1 MKRGGAHQ
9 NKLSLTMASRTL
21 PPKYNQPLH
30 HLPRP
35 QVMTPCVV
43 WFINELFNLL
53 VIDLLML
60 INCDHVM
67 LPVNNLIGRG
77 LSWTAWVTRWSCS
90 MSSYKERGVYMWVIN
105 FLNAA

>member
-1 MKRGGAHQ
+1 MKRGGGAHQ

-43 WFINELFNLL
+43 WFINELLLFNLPVKL
-53 VIDLLML
+53 HL
-60 INCDHVM
+60 I
-67 LPVNNLIGRG
+67 
-77 LSWTAWVTRWSCS
+77 
-90 MSSYKERGVYMWVIN
+90 Y
-105 FLNAA
+105 

>member
-1 MKRGGAHQ
+1 MASLDKKMKKYEKRKKENNKMTKWNEKQHV

-21 PPKYNQPLH
+21 PPKYNQLLR

-53 VIDLLML
+53 VIWF
-60 INCDHVM
+60 IN
-67 LPVNNLIGRG
+67 VNKL
-77 LSWTAWVTRWSCS
+77 WS
-90 MSSYKERGVYMWVIN
+90 RDATV
-105 FLNAA
+105 

>member
-1 MKRGGAHQ
+1 MASLDKKMKKYEKRKKENNKMMKWNEEQHV

-53 VIDLLML
+53 IIWF
-60 INCDHVM
+60 IN
-67 LPVNNLIGRG
+67 VNKL
-77 LSWTAWVTRWSCS
+77 WS
-90 MSSYKERGVYMWVIN
+90 RDATV
-105 FLNAA
+105 